1 MGVAWRARPAQ
12 GFRGVRSAAAEL
24 SLSGPVRSGH
34 QEPVR
39 GRAAPAVG
47 LCTAPV
53 TATAAA
59 LHRAGLQTAG
69 PGEALPGHRPAA
81 PGFHTHSLIKL
92 CYQPVCPCP
101 VRGHILPRAHS
112 PTRGL
117 GMYPLQPPGGR
128 CFHVKTRA
136 KTLSNLGRYTQP
148 HTVPSDPEQVG
159 GSGVSCLPGPSSR
172 RLEEPEVTAG
182 LQGPGC
188 ECGWAR

>member
-81 PGFHTHSLIKL
+81 PGFHTHALIKL
-92 CYQPVCPCP
+92 CYQPVCLCP
-101 VRGHILPRAHS
+101 REGAHS
-112 PTRGL
+112 PTR
-117 GMYPLQPPGGR
+117 
-128 CFHVKTRA
+128 
-136 KTLSNLGRYTQP
+136 TLSHARPGHVSATASRWAVLPCQKSGEDTHGSANLGRYTHP

-182 LQGPGC
+182 LQGPLK
-188 ECGWAR
+188 

>member
-39 GRAAPAVG
+39 GRAAPAVR

-81 PGFHTHSLIKL
+81 PGFHTHALIKL

-101 VRGHILPRAHS
+101 REGAHS
-112 PTRGL
+112 PSRTLSHARPGHVSATASRWAVLPCQKSGKDTHGSAILAGTPTRTP
-117 GMYPLQPPGGR
+117 YPLTRSRLGVQGSAVYLVLH
-128 CFHVKTRA
+128 HVALRSQRLRPVSK
-136 KTLSNLGRYTQP
+136 
-148 HTVPSDPEQVG
+148 VP
-159 GSGVSCLPGPSSR
+159 
-172 RLEEPEVTAG
+172 
-182 LQGPGC
+182 
-188 ECGWAR
+188 